1 MAELDGYREL
11 TARLTAMGQTRV
23 LMQRLGLETVGEAK
37 RTVAHKTRTTS
48 RTIRLASFDDDSARV
63 TVGGAGAFLEF
74 GTKAHDIPNG
84 GARSGKVLRFPG
96 KGVSTT
102 LGGRVRTGALRKLGN
117 AAYVFARVVHHPGT
131 KAQPFLVPAA
141 RKALGK
147 FGIDEIVS
155 RWNKA
160 A

>member
-1 MAELDGYREL
+1 MIDGYRPL
-11 TARLTAMGQTRV
+11 QARLEAIGSTRD
-23 LMQRLGLETVGEAK
+23 LMRQLGLETVRGAK
-37 RTVAHKTRTTS
+37 LTVAHKTRTTS

-74 GTKAHDIPNG
+74 GTKAHDIRPRNG
-84 GARSGKVLRFPG
+84 KALRFAA

-117 AAYVFARVVHHPGT
+117 AAYVFARVVRHPGT
-131 KAQPFLVPAA
+131 KPQPFLIPAA
-141 RKALGK
+141 RKALDK
-147 FGIDEIVS
+147 FGIGTIVD
-155 RWNKA
+155 RWNEA